1 MHDLSI
7 DIETFSSVD
16 IGACGHYKYAASPD
30 FKILLF
36 AFSIDGGDVEIVD
49 LTQGKSYPIR
59 CSSRLLTIAC
69 SSMHGMRPLSVSASR
84 TIWARIFLPQAGA
97 ARWYTRQLLVCRFP
111 SRTQVLLSICLTRK

>member
-30 FKILLF
+30 FEILLF

-49 LTQGKSYPIR
+49 LAQGEK
-59 CSSRLLTIAC
+59 
-69 SSMHGMRPLSVSASR
+69 
-84 TIWARIFLPQAGA
+84 LPDE
-97 ARWYTRQLLVCRFP
+97 
-111 SRTQVLLSICLTRK
+111 VLLALTDDRVLKHA